1 MKSVCLRD
9 FKAVFNKLSGD
20 AIVIILSFC
29 FFYFINEFL
38 YISTPLINAYR
49 QR

>member
-20 AIVIILSFC
+20 AIDIILSFS
-29 FFYFINEFL
+29 FFN
-38 YISTPLINAYR
+38 LINDFSIHFYSFN
-49 QR
+49 QCL

>member
-20 AIVIILSFC
+20 AIDIILSFS
-29 FFYFINEFL
+29 FFYLMNDFSIHFYSFNQCL
-38 YISTPLINAYR
+38 
-49 QR
+49 